1 MAGGAD
7 TITNDIKNLIR
18 KYGHI
23 DCGLRHEEL
32 CTELKKFINEKK
44 TLELSVM
51 DEKGKTKWNSEWSRK
66 RNGFFSR
73 LFEEEGFINMCY
85 PPKKIG
91 NSSLYQLKSKH
102 IKFCKKRDEWKAD
115 VERNNEYNE
124 CVKYNQWVIAEIK
137 SLTNEFLGNVK
148 VSYLPTVKKY
158 FRTKT
163 QPEGYEPP
171 DKYRNSR
178 LDCTQ
183 YNPPQ
188 RSNPKGPAESYSV
201 IKMAGDSG
209 YTTLTHYID
218 IEVFLNWIQGYIRS
232 LIRKYGH
239 KKCGLM
245 HVELCEEIKKIV
257 NKKKTLILSPMDEEG
272 KKKWNSEWRSQK
284 NEFFNRLF
292 QEEGFTY
299 TCDSRKNTHNPSLYQ
314 LKSRHIQFCKDKDV
328 RRAAVEANPEYKAC
342 REYDAWIE
350 TEKASFTSEYLRNV
364 KEFRR
369 PNVHK
374 YFSTAEHPEGHD
386 PLGTYRKSKLD
397 CEIYNPN
404 SKRYQAKL
412 VEKAPAK
419 SLPLPT
425 ASDPDPKSQGKGGG
439 SILGKD
445 GGGEK
450 EKSDVKV
457 PPKTELSS
465 SNSQTSSLTNTKVD
479 DTVNGQHDDL
489 KANGTGPPNNTQ
501 DAGKP
506 TEATDT
512 QAKTPEQLP
521 EPKISISHQD
531 SLAAN
536 VPKTLPSVI
545 KGQDTVSYS
554 TASTTSATSDATHS
568 TQNVAPRLPP
578 DLSLVQPQS
587 PAVAAVADQYS
598 QEPTP
603 PDPVRKS
610 TDQDASLISALAPGL
625 APSQATASN
634 SSASETS
641 STTTISTIGS
651 SLDNDSHFPTLS
663 TQPSVTTSV
672 DTTVTQSVAS
682 VSGPP
687 TITDA
692 AMNKNPI
699 TSTIEIKST
708 TGEIGEPNSKHKT
721 IPYSKY
727 PNSASPKNRKD
738 ALPPDTGA
746 QFPDAPSSAISS
758 NLDDILLPVPSSSLP
773 PGLPS
778 GVSLGGQPSVLPA
791 SLNVVTRPD
800 SNQIKTSPKDASQ
813 QSKDTNQVSST
824 SLPEGAQP
832 DGKHS
837 ITSTKFPFLTNIIP
851 TIIIILAAIT
861 LLFQLYKY
869 TPFGFL
875 LGRRRKRK
883 KQDLKRILKTPQ
895 KPTYESPNI
904 ALHEWEDHN
913 LLAQTV
919 ENDVYIK
926 LLKINRYKQEMQ
938 KRKKENKKTL
948 IEVHMEVFEEYKN
961 DEWELHKGDF
971 LEICLRGFINE
982 DNDNYQNFPNSKLT
996 INNINEKTI
1005 EDIQKQEIL
1014 WNNWIEDHRNILEQW
1029 KKEEWFHI
1037 LKNKWIKPCNHVDI
1051 LIPDNV
1057 SGGRVYRTS
1066 RTLPSQ
1072 LSSASLLPTIYEDDE
1087 DRYGWCFYHTLF
1099 LCQTSLI

>member
-1 MAGGAD
+1 
-7 TITNDIKNLIR
+7 
-18 KYGHI
+18 
-23 DCGLRHEEL
+23 
-32 CTELKKFINEKK
+32 
-44 TLELSVM
+44 
-51 DEKGKTKWNSEWSRK
+51 
-66 RNGFFSR
+66 
-73 LFEEEGFINMCY
+73 
-85 PPKKIG
+85 
-91 NSSLYQLKSKH
+91 
-102 IKFCKKRDEWKAD
+102 
-115 VERNNEYNE
+115 
-124 CVKYNQWVIAEIK
+124 
-137 SLTNEFLGNVK
+137 
-148 VSYLPTVKKY
+148 
-158 FRTKT
+158 
-163 QPEGYEPP
+163 
-171 DKYRNSR
+171 
-178 LDCTQ
+178 
-183 YNPPQ
+183 
-188 RSNPKGPAESYSV
+188 
-201 IKMAGDSG
+201 MAGDSG

-832 DGKHS
+832 D
-837 ITSTKFPFLTNIIP
+837 
-851 TIIIILAAIT
+851 
-861 LLFQLYKY
+861 
-869 TPFGFL
+869 
-875 LGRRRKRK
+875 
-883 KQDLKRILKTPQ
+883 
-895 KPTYESPNI
+895 

-948 IEVHMEVFEEYKN
+948 IEVHMEVLEEYKS
-961 DEWELHKGDF
+961 DEWELYKGDF

-982 DNDNYQNFPNSKLT
+982 ENDTYLKLPNSELT

-1005 EDIQKQEIL
+1005 EDIQKHKIL

-1037 LKNKWIKPCNHVDI
+1037 LKNKWKKEQQIYKANNNKLQENILNEEEKHSIVSQKDIWRQWISKQANHIDMFNKEDWFKSMVYAQDKEK
-1051 LIPDNV
+1051 DN
-1057 SGGRVYRTS
+1057 
-1066 RTLPSQ
+1066 
-1072 LSSASLLPTIYEDDE
+1072 
-1087 DRYGWCFYHTLF
+1087 YH
-1099 LCQTSLI
+1099 INEYN